1 MLDHVT
7 LCYENFEQAKDFYE
21 RALAPL
27 GLKIL
32 MGQEG
37 LYWGF
42 GKDRP
47 VFWIGAMDATH
58 PASKGAHIAFA
69 TDTNSRVEAFY
80 EAALAAGA
88 TDNGAPGYR
97 NQYGSGYY
105 AAFVIDPE
113 GHNIEA
119 VYYNPNL

>member
-7 LCYENFEQAKDFYE
+7 LGVANFERAKRFYE

-27 GLKIL
+27 GLKIR
-32 MGQEG
+32 MGEEG
-37 LYWGF
+37 VYWGF
-42 GKDRP
+42 GRERP
-47 VFWIGAMDATH
+47 FFWIGATDDSH
-58 PASKGAHIAFA
+58 PASRAVHIAFA
-69 TDTNSRVEAFY
+69 AETHSQVDAFY

-88 TDNGAPGYR
+88 SDNAGSGYR
-97 NQYGSGYY
+97 DQYGRGYY

-119 VYYNPNL
+119 VHYDPNS